1 MAARC
6 TGVVKALGTQQGKR
20 RTQKPFG
27 RLALHGLH
35 VDPEHDLDLGEAAV
49 SRGGARRCRKAGRR
63 WRRPPWSISVRIPT
77 PRHPP
82 AAVSGHAAPGRSRPL
97 VLGHTWPRLLR
108 VRGRRRSSH
117 RVQPQPLGALPSLAL
132 SLCSRARLSVSPRSA
147 VSASAQRR
155 GRTGQPR
162 CGCRNSPPPVAGRPA

>member
-49 SRGGARRCRKAGRR
+49 GRGGARRCQSDASQSQVLES
-63 WRRPPWSISVRIPT
+63 PQSL
-77 PRHPP
+77 P
-82 AAVSGHAAPGRSRPL
+82 AEIQGCSEPVYFS
-97 VLGHTWPRLLR
+97 T
-108 VRGRRRSSH
+108 
-117 RVQPQPLGALPSLAL
+117 SLNYL
-132 SLCSRARLSVSPRSA
+132 I
-147 VSASAQRR
+147 
-155 GRTGQPR
+155 
-162 CGCRNSPPPVAGRPA
+162 